1 MESDHRDLPQGPED
15 SFADHIHEGKRSVS
29 SSIDTTEKAQELSP
43 LRTDFH
49 PIESVH
55 HVRTDSAARPHSRSY
70 DEFHR

>member
-15 SFADHIHEGKRSVS
+15 PPPGHIHERKRSVPS
-29 SSIDTTEKAQELSP
+29 PINSIDNAQELSP
-43 LRTDFH
+43 LSTDFH